1 MKTRM
6 ESLTLPAPD
15 KFTDRWL
22 ARVQLK
28 PGTNVRE
35 VEAFEKGSGL
45 GVRIR
50 ANGGKTLFAQKTKRG
65 MKRWRQTLGPYPELT
80 LTAARAAVE
89 ATVGKMASGVDVH
102 QEHKDRIAKG
112 KAPKPLTLAELTDRW
127 DREGLAVQ
135 RGGYRRRATA

>member
-1 MKTRM
+1 MRGYISLRLIEAHESFKSPATAPQLRRGDIRIEEIEAMKTKM

-28 PGTNVRE
+28 LGTNVRE

-65 MKRWRQTLGPYPELT
+65 MKRWRQTLGPI
-80 LTAARAAVE
+80 RN
-89 ATVGKMASGVDVH
+89 
-102 QEHKDRIAKG
+102 
-112 KAPKPLTLAELTDRW
+112 
-127 DREGLAVQ
+127 
-135 RGGYRRRATA
+135 